1 MSWPSN
7 LFVTAGVF
15 ATIFWIHPTVDRGR
29 DIDVDLDEGTS
40 FDRRLREASMLAVWI
55 FLWLS
60 LADAVERLWR

>member
-7 LFVTAGVF
+7 LFVATGVF
-15 ATIFWIHPTVDRGR
+15 MTLFWLHPAIDEHRDAVVD
-29 DIDVDLDEGTS
+29 VNEQTY
-40 FDRRLREASMLAVWI
+40 FDRRLLDSSSVGVWI